1 MKVVILDNIRSA
13 LNVGSIFRTSS
24 GIGINK
30 IFLCGITPTPFE
42 TGKKFENQNRKRKDF
57 IKTSLGAEDEIAWE
71 YKEDILEVIK
81 ELKEKNFEIVAL
93 EQDEKSIDYKN
104 LNLEKENVAVIIGS
118 ETDGIQKEVL
128 NLSNKI
134 TEVPML
140 GLKESLNVT
149 IAFAILA
156 YRIWDK

>member
-134 TEVPML
+134 TEIPML